1 VRVTDAP
8 HEAACLAA
16 RGVRSTCKGGK
27 PPFDPPL
34 LPLWRQCGTP
44 LRFHASEVAR
54 MTANDNSLP
63 VTRRSG
69 SQKRRRNRH
78 IDVCCDESEFVIID
92 DKART
97 AGMSMAAFLRT
108 CSLGSPGPRA
118 QRAPTVNAEAL
129 AHATLALNKV
139 GSNLNQLLKILHSG
153 NAPIAANECHA
164 ALADVRAAVVRILDI
179 VGRKT
184 SL

>member
-1 VRVTDAP
+1 
-8 HEAACLAA
+8 
-16 RGVRSTCKGGK
+16 
-27 PPFDPPL
+27 
-34 LPLWRQCGTP
+34 
-44 LRFHASEVAR
+44 

-78 IDVCCDESEFVIID
+78 IDVCCDEAEFVIID

-108 CSLGSPGPRA
+108 CALGSPGPRA

-129 AHATLALNKV
+129 AHATSALNKV
-139 GSNLNQLLKILHSG
+139 GSNLNQIARSLNS
-153 NAPIAANECHA
+153 ATPIAATECHA
-164 ALADVRAAVVRILDI
+164 ALADVRAAVIRILDI